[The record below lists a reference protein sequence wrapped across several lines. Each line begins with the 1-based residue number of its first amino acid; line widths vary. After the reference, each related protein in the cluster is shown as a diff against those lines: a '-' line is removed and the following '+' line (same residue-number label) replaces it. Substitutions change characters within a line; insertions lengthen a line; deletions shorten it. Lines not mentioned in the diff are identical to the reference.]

1 MTFCR
6 KECDCYRKYID
17 SLGKRFGRCL
27 GTKEIEICNCG
38 GDESKCDF
46 YPERRNKSKKPKKPS
61 FYDIIQELIEENFEL
76 TIRRGFVSED
86 MVRVSVRDNKSGRV
100 IEECLRQE
108 NSPSFNYE
116 EALLEIIDSMFY
128 KLKE

>member
-6 KECDCYRKYID
+6 KECDCYRQYID
-17 SLGKRFGRCL
+17 SLGKSFGRCL
-27 GTKEIEICNCG
+27 GTKEIEPCNCG

-46 YPERRNKSKKPKKPS
+46 YPERRKKSKKPS

-76 TIRRGFVSED
+76 TIRRGFVFED
-86 MVRVSVRDNKSGRV
+86 TVRLSVRDNKSERV
-100 IEECLRQE
+100 IEGCLRQE

-116 EALLEIIDSMFY
+116 EALLEMIYSMIY
-128 KLKE
+128 YLKE

>member
-6 KECDCYRKYID
+6 KECDCYRQYID
-17 SLGKRFGRCL
+17 CLGKSFGRCL
-27 GTKEIEICNCG
+27 GTKEIELCNCR

-46 YPERRNKSKKPKKPS
+46 YPEKRNKSKKPKKPS

-76 TIRRGFVSED
+76 TIRRGFVFED
-86 MVRVSVRDNKSGRV
+86 VVRVSVRDNKSGRV

-116 EALLEIIDSMFY
+116 EALLEIIDSMLY
-128 KLKE
+128 NLKE

>member
-6 KECDCYRKYID
+6 KECDCYRQYID
-17 SLGKRFGRCL
+17 SLRKSFGRCL
-27 GTKEIEICNCG
+27 GTKEVEICNCG

-46 YPERRNKSKKPKKPS
+46 YPERRKKSKEPKKPS

-76 TIRRGFVSED
+76 TIRKGFAFED

-108 NSPSFNYE
+108 NSPSFDYE

>member
-6 KECDCYRKYID
+6 KECDCYRQYID
-17 SLGKRFGRCL
+17 CLGKSFGRCL
-27 GTKEIEICNCG
+27 GTKEIELCNCR

-46 YPERRNKSKKPKKPS
+46 YPEKRNKSKKPKKPS

-76 TIRRGFVSED
+76 TIRRGFVFED
-86 MVRVSVRDNKSGRV
+86 VVRVSVRDNKSGRV

-108 NSPSFNYE
+108 NSPSYNYE
-116 EALLEIIDSMFY
+116 EALLEMIYSMIY
-128 KLKE
+128 DLKE

>member
-6 KECDCYRKYID
+6 KECDSYRRYPDI
-17 SLGKRFGRCL
+17 LGRTIGRCL

-46 YPERRNKSKKPKKPS
+46 YPERRKKSKKPKKPS

-76 TIRRGFVSED
+76 TIRRGFVFED
-86 MVRVSVRDNKSGRV
+86 VVRVSVRDNKSGRV

-108 NSPSFNYE
+108 NSPSFKYE
-116 EALLEIIDSMFY
+116 EALLEMIYSMIY
-128 KLKE
+128 DLKE

>member
-6 KECDCYRKYID
+6 KECDCYRQYID
-17 SLGKRFGRCL
+17 SLGKSFGRCL
-27 GTKEIEICNCG
+27 GTKEIEPCDCG

-46 YPERRNKSKKPKKPS
+46 YPERRKKSKKLS

-76 TIRRGFVSED
+76 TIRRGFVFED
-86 MVRVSVRDNKSGRV
+86 TVRLSVRDNKSERV
-100 IEECLRQE
+100 IEGCLRQE

-116 EALLEIIDSMFY
+116 EALIEMIYSMIY
-128 KLKE
+128 YLKE

>member
-6 KECDCYRKYID
+6 KECDCYRQYID
-17 SLGKRFGRCL
+17 RLGKSFGRCL
-27 GTKEIEICNCG
+27 GTKEIEQCDCG

-46 YPERRNKSKKPKKPS
+46 YSERRKKSKKPS

-76 TIRRGFVSED
+76 TIRRGFVFED
-86 MVRVSVRDNKSGRV
+86 TVKLSVRDNKSERV
-100 IEECLRQE
+100 IEGCLRQE

-116 EALLEIIDSMFY
+116 EALIELIHSMIY
-128 KLKE
+128 YLKE

>member
-6 KECDCYRKYID
+6 KECDCYRRYPDI
-17 SLGKRFGRCL
+17 LGETIGRCL
-27 GTKEIEICNCG
+27 GTKEIETCDCE

-46 YPERRNKSKKPKKPS
+46 YPEKRKRSRKPS
-61 FYDIIQELIEENFEL
+61 FYDIIQELIKENFEL
-76 TIRRGFVSED
+76 TIRRGFVFED

-116 EALLEIIDSMFY
+116 EALLEIIGSMLY
-128 KLKE
+128 NLKE

>member
-6 KECDCYRKYID
+6 KECDCYRRYPDI
-17 SLGKRFGRCL
+17 LGETIGRCL
-27 GTKEIEICNCG
+27 GTKDIETCDCG

-46 YPERRNKSKKPKKPS
+46 YPEKRKRSRKPS

-76 TIRRGFVSED
+76 TIRRGLVFED

-116 EALLEIIDSMFY
+116 EALLEMIYSMIY
-128 KLKE
+128 DLKE

>member
-6 KECDCYRKYID
+6 KECDSYRQYID
-17 SLGKRFGRCL
+17 CSGKSFGRCL

-46 YPERRNKSKKPKKPS
+46 YPERRKKSKKPS

-76 TIRRGFVSED
+76 TIRRGFVFED
-86 MVRVSVRDNKSGRV
+86 AVKVSVRDNKSERV
-100 IEECLRQE
+100 IEGCLRQE
-108 NSPSFNYE
+108 NSPSYNYE
-116 EALLEIIDSMFY
+116 EALLEMIYSMIY
-128 KLKE
+128 YLKE

>member
-6 KECDCYRKYID
+6 KECDCYRQYID
-17 SLGKRFGRCL
+17 SLGKSFGRCL
-27 GTKEIEICNCG
+27 GTKEIEPCNCG

-46 YPERRNKSKKPKKPS
+46 YPERRKMSKKPS

-76 TIRRGFVSED
+76 TIRRGFVFED
-86 MVRVSVRDNKSGRV
+86 TVRLSVRDNKSERV
-100 IEECLRQE
+100 IEGCLRQE

-116 EALLEIIDSMFY
+116 EALLELIHSMIY
-128 KLKE
+128 YLKE

>member
-6 KECDCYRKYID
+6 KECDCYRRYPDI
-17 SLGKRFGRCL
+17 LGETIGRCL
-27 GTKEIEICNCG
+27 GTKEIETCDCG

-46 YPERRNKSKKPKKPS
+46 YPEKRKRSRKPS
-61 FYDIIQELIEENFEL
+61 FYDIIQELIKENFEL
-76 TIRRGFVSED
+76 TIRRGFVFED

-108 NSPSFNYE
+108 KSPSFNYE
-116 EALLEIIDSMFY
+116 EALLEIIDSMLY
-128 KLKE
+128 NLKE

>member
-6 KECDCYRKYID
+6 KECDCYRRYPDI
-17 SLGKRFGRCL
+17 LGETIGRCL
-27 GTKEIEICNCG
+27 GTKEIETCDCG
-38 GDESKCDF
+38 GDESKCNF
-46 YPERRNKSKKPKKPS
+46 YTERRKKSKKPS

-76 TIRRGFVSED
+76 TIRRGFVFED

-108 NSPSFNYE
+108 NNPSFKYE
-116 EALLEIIDSMFY
+116 EALLEMIYSMIY
-128 KLKE
+128 DLKE

>member
-1 MTFCR
+1 MTLCR
-6 KECDCYRKYID
+6 KECDCYRRYPDI
-17 SLGKRFGRCL
+17 LGETIGRCL
-27 GTKEIEICNCG
+27 GTKDIETCDCG

-46 YPERRNKSKKPKKPS
+46 YQEKRMKSKKPS
-61 FYDIIQELIEENFEL
+61 FSDIVQELMENNFEL
-76 TIRRGFVSED
+76 NIRRGFVFED

-128 KLKE
+128 NLKE

>member
-1 MTFCR
+1 MTLCR
-6 KECDCYRKYID
+6 KECDCYRRYPDI
-17 SLGKRFGRCL
+17 LGETIGRCL
-27 GTKEIEICNCG
+27 GTKDIETCDCG

-46 YPERRNKSKKPKKPS
+46 YPERRKKSKKPS

-76 TIRRGFVSED
+76 TIRRGLVFED
-86 MVRVSVRDNKSGRV
+86 MVRVSVRDNKSGRA

-116 EALLEIIDSMFY
+116 EALLEMIYSMIY
-128 KLKE
+128 DLKE

>member
-1 MTFCR
+1 MIFCR
-6 KECDCYRKYID
+6 KECDSYRRYID
-17 SLGKRFGRCL
+17 SLGKSFGRCL

-46 YPERRNKSKKPKKPS
+46 YPERRKKSKKSKKPS

-100 IEECLRQE
+100 VEECLRQE

>member
-6 KECDCYRKYID
+6 KECDCYRQYID
-17 SLGKRFGRCL
+17 SLGKSFGRCL

-46 YPERRNKSKKPKKPS
+46 YPERRKKSKKPKKPS
-61 FYDIIQELIEENFEL
+61 FYDIIQELIKENFEL
-76 TIRRGFVSED
+76 TIRRGFVFED
-86 MVRVSVRDNKSGRV
+86 VVRVSVSDNKSGRV

-108 NSPSFNYE
+108 NSPSYNYE
-116 EALLEIIDSMFY
+116 EALLETIYSMIY
-128 KLKE
+128 YLKE